1 MGTMNLVLVLMVLLC
16 GRICMADANVVLIGD
31 NVTLSFEDIE
41 ASFGEFNSSG
51 FFVLWLICQDFGE
64 RRGICVLGL

>member
-1 MGTMNLVLVLMVLLC
+1 
-16 GRICMADANVVLIGD
+16 MADANVVLIGD

-51 FFVLWLICQDFGE
+51 FFVLRLICEDFGE